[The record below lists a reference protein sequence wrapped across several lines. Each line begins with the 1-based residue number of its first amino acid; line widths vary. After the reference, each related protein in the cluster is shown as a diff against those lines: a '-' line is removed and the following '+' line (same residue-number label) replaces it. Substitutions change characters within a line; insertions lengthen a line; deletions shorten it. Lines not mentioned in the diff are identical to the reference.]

1 MGAMEVAARAPYC
14 GISPPTP
21 ARQPRDAS
29 IIISELRCAGL
40 ALVEAADKLEVFPTG
55 IALAS
60 ADTLI
65 TGAGRLLVELR
76 QAVQL

>member
-1 MGAMEVAARAPYC
+1 MDGAHELASRNYRGITPPPAP
-14 GISPPTP
+14 P
-21 ARQPRDAS
+21 APRDVC

-40 ALVEAADKLEVFPTG
+40 ALAEVADRLEVFPTG

-76 QAVQL
+76 QVRA